1 MAFIIKTREKTIT
14 DNGQE
19 ILYGLKMRSTPP
31 TPKNLE
37 RIATMKQFFKDRIY
51 TNGQIHAAPPGIYT
65 WILKSNGNFYAAK
78 TFTKQELGSLHIN
91 LEMLTSNIDDDIY
104 IDGAGEL
111 QINTVGGP
119 IGFNLLSGTFMAS
132 KFKKLSQNNSIK
144 LRDTIAT
151 KVINKLAEFGI
162 SATFLE
168 SSDSN
173 EEKLGGKKLLEVTN
187 IRTSPQNI
195 AILNTF
201 FNRRAGGRRTRKTRR
216 KLRRSKTIK
225 RSH

>member
-19 ILYGLKMRSTPP
+19 ILYGLKMRSTPA
-31 TPKNLE
+31 TPNNLQ
-37 RIATMKQFFKDRIY
+37 RIATMKKFFKDKIY
-51 TNGQIHAAPPGIYT
+51 TNDQIRTAPPGIYT

-91 LEMLTSNIDDDIY
+91 LEMLTINVDDDTY

-119 IGFNLLSGTFMAS
+119 IGFNLLSGTYMLS
-132 KFKKLSQNNSIK
+132 KFKKLSTSNQIK
-144 LRDTIAT
+144 LRDTIAM

-201 FNRRAGGRRTRKTRR
+201 FNRRVGGRLRKTRR